1 METKE
6 CKKCGKNLPTDMFWK
21 RTYSSGTVGLQN
33 KCKSCQSKGRV
44 KYYKPHQL
52 IRDMLKISNEEYE
65 GLMINTHCNI
75 CHKEL
80 ERKCIDHCHE
90 TKKSEG
96 CCVTTVT
103 LPSDY
108 LKITLKLCR
117 MLSNTWSNQSNFSL
131 ISRC

>member
-90 TKKSEG
+90 TKKIRG
-96 CCVTTVT
+96 VLCHNCNTALGLFKDNVKVMQNAIQ
-103 LPSDY
+103 Y
-108 LKITLKLCR
+108 LE
-117 MLSNTWSNQSNFSL
+117 QSKQLQSH
-131 ISRC
+131 

>member
-52 IRDMLKISNEEYE
+52 IRDMLKISDEQYE
-65 GLMINTHCNI
+65 GLMVNTHCNI

-90 TKKSEG
+90 TKKIRG
-96 CCVTTVT
+96 VLCHNCNTALGLFKDNVKVMQNVIQ
-103 LPSDY
+103 Y
-108 LKITLKLCR
+108 LE
-117 MLSNTWSNQSNFSL
+117 Q
-131 ISRC
+131 

>member
-52 IRDMLKISNEEYE
+52 IRDMLKISDEQYE
-65 GLMINTHCNI
+65 GLMVNTHCNI

-90 TKKSEG
+90 TKKIRG
-96 CCVTTVT
+96 VLCHNCNTALGLFKDNVKVMQNAIQ
-103 LPSDY
+103 Y
-108 LKITLKLCR
+108 LE
-117 MLSNTWSNQSNFSL
+117 QSKQL
-131 ISRC
+131 H